1 MYFFLILFFLSLFG
15 IAFMISRKLLVL
27 GDAPIEQREEIL
39 LEIPYIEEWKHLT
52 VKGVKRHS
60 YLALVATIR
69 LYVRSSN
76 FIKDKYEKILTE
88 IENKR
93 KEHIIKRGKKEVSR
107 FLKTVS
113 DYKRKVREI
122 KHRVAEEEEE
132 RSSQ

>member
-1 MYFFLILFFLSLFG
+1 MYFLLALFFISLSG
-15 IAFMISRKLLVL
+15 IAFMIGRKMLVL
-27 GDAPIEQREEIL
+27 QDAQIEQGEEIF
-39 LEIPYIEEWKHLT
+39 LEVPYIEEWKHLT
-52 VKGVKRHS
+52 VKGAKRHS

-93 KEHIIKRGKKEVSR
+93 KEHIVKRGKKEVSR

-132 RSSQ
+132 RNS

>member
-1 MYFFLILFFLSLFG
+1 MYFFLILFFVSLLG
-15 IAFMISRKLLVL
+15 IAFMIGRKLLALENV
-27 GDAPIEQREEIL
+27 PIEPKEEIF
-39 LEIPYIEEWKHLT
+39 LEIPYIEEWQHLT
-52 VKGVKRHS
+52 AKNIKKHG
-60 YLALVATIR
+60 YDALVGTIR

-76 FIKDKYEKILTE
+76 FIKNKYENIITE

-122 KHRVAEEEEE
+122 KHRVVEEEEE
-132 RSSQ
+132 RNS

>member
-1 MYFFLILFFLSLFG
+1 MYFLLALFFISLFG
-15 IAFMISRKLLVL
+15 IAFMIGRKLLALENV
-27 GDAPIEQREEIL
+27 PIEPEEEIFF
-39 LEIPYIEEWKHLT
+39 EIPYVEEWKHLT
-52 VKGVKRHS
+52 VKGVKKHG
-60 YLALVATIR
+60 YNGLVTVIR

-76 FIKDKYEKILTE
+76 FLKNKYEKILEE

-132 RSSQ
+132 RNS